1 MPEPGVANLL
11 TLEVETAGD
20 VAVVKCHG
28 KLVAGVTDVLYNQV
42 SHLFPT
48 AKRIVL
54 DLSDLTYMDSMG
66 LGTLVRLYASTKSR
80 GIKLEL
86 VHLGKRVRDRTRK
99 TLPGLGVARFDFF
112 RSFHLRHIT

>member
-20 VAVVKCHG
+20 VAVIKCHG
-28 KLVAGVTDVLYNQV
+28 KLVSGVTDVLYNQV

-66 LGTLVRLYASTKSR
+66 LGTLVRLYASCKSR
-80 GIKLEL
+80 GITLEL
-86 VHLGKRVRDRTRK
+86 VNLGKRIRELLSLTNLLSVFAIVGEHGTTIRM
-99 TLPGLGVARFDFF
+99 
-112 RSFHLRHIT
+112 

>member
-1 MPEPGVANLL
+1 MPEPGLANLL
-11 TLEVETAGD
+11 TLEVEIAGD
-20 VAVVKCHG
+20 VAVIKCHG
-28 KLVAGVTDVLYNQV
+28 KLVSGVTDVLYNQV

-80 GIKLEL
+80 GITLEL
-86 VHLGKRVRDRTRK
+86 VNLGKRIRELLSLTNLLSVFAIVGEHGTTIRM
-99 TLPGLGVARFDFF
+99 
-112 RSFHLRHIT
+112 